1 MNLIITKEKENVLLG
16 RLMYCAHHGFIWGVP
31 IIEEG
36 QRHLLHTRVL
46 GRMTLLD
53 IAISNGRVPVAKF
66 FFDIHGVRTNA
77 NLYVWGRFSPVH
89 HAAENGC
96 SPAIFQWALDAGI
109 VPTLRL
115 RDSQNRTPYDVVVS
129 KEAKD
134 WAPKWGGEGSG
145 DLKNNRLLAFCGGG
159 CTADVCE
166 TLPQESPLLFACR
179 TSFVDSGFSVSL
191 KK

>member
-16 RLMYCAHHGFIWGVP
+16 RLMYCAHYGFIWGVP

-145 DLKNNRLLAFCGGG
+145 DLNKYRKTIDFLLSVEVDALLMC
-159 CTADVCE
+159 AK
-166 TLPQESPLLFACR
+166 LSLKSPLCYLPAELLLLIRDF
-179 TSFVDSGFSVSL
+179 L
-191 KK
+191 